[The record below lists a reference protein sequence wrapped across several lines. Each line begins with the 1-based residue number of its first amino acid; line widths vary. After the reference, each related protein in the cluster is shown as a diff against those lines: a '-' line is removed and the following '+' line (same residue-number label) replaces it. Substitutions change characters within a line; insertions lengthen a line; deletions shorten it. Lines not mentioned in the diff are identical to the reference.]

1 MRKRYLKDFKA
12 KVAIE
17 AVRGEKT
24 LQELSV
30 LHEVHPNLIAQWKK
44 ELLENAEAI
53 FEKKGKEDNEL
64 AKAEAKSNELFTQIG
79 RLKVENDF
87 LKKKYWSNIVA
98 HSCTGASRP
107 CRRQPPRAYHQKT
120 VRDP

>member
-1 MRKRYLKDFKA
+1 MRKRYVKDFKA

-30 LHEVHPNLIAQWKK
+30 LYEVHPNLVAQWKK

-53 FEKKGKEDNEL
+53 FEKKGKEKST
-64 AKAEAKSNELFTQIG
+64 AAEAEEKARNLYAQIG
-79 RLKVENDF
+79 ELKVENDF
-87 LKKKYWSNIVA
+87 LKKKYKQVYGSE
-98 HSCTGASRP
+98 
-107 CRRQPPRAYHQKT
+107 PPL
-120 VRDP
+120 

>member
-1 MRKRYLKDFKA
+1 MRKRYFKDFKA

-30 LHEVHPNLIAQWKK
+30 LYEVHPNLIAQWKK

-53 FEKKGKEDNEL
+53 FEKKGKEDNER
-64 AKAEAKSNELFTQIG
+64 AKAEAQSNDLFTQIG

-87 LKKKYWSNIVA
+87 LKKSSGK
-98 HSCTGASRP
+98 CTGASRP
-107 CRRQPPRAYHQKT
+107 CRR
-120 VRDP
+120 

>member
-30 LHEVHPNLIAQWKK
+30 LYEVHPNLIAQWKK

-53 FEKKGKEDNEL
+53 FEKKGKEKNEL
-64 AKAEAKSNELFTQIG
+64 AEAEAKSNDLFTQIG

-87 LKKKYWSNIVA
+87 LKKKY
-98 HSCTGASRP
+98 
-107 CRRQPPRAYHQKT
+107 RQLYGSEPPL
-120 VRDP
+120 

>member
-30 LHEVHPNLIAQWKK
+30 QYEVHPNLITQWKK
-44 ELLENAEAI
+44 ELLEKAETI
-53 FEKKGKEDNEL
+53 FEKKGKEKNEL
-64 AKAEAKSNELFTQIG
+64 AEAEAKSNGLFAQIG
-79 RLKVENDF
+79 MLTVENDF
-87 LKKKYWSNIVA
+87 LKKKY
-98 HSCTGASRP
+98 
-107 CRRQPPRAYHQKT
+107 RQVYGSEPPL
-120 VRDP
+120 